1 MKKLLLLTFILLA
14 IPLLS
19 SLAEASRP
27 VAGVVDVRPT
37 VYPNPASDFISLSN
51 EEAVQQLVIYNFGGR
66 QVLAFNA
73 SKGQRYDISNLPDGM
88 YLVQFVNIQNQ
99 IIHTQRLQ
107 KR

>member
-1 MKKLLLLTFILLA
+1 MKKILLLSLISLA

-27 VAGVVDVRPT
+27 VAGSSDVSPT

-51 EEAVQQLVIYNFGGR
+51 EGAVQQLVIYNFGGR
-66 QVLAFNA
+66 QVLAFTA

-88 YLVQFVNIQNQ
+88 YLVQFLNPQNK

>member
-1 MKKLLLLTFILLA
+1 MKKLLLLTFLSLA
-14 IPLLS
+14 IPLFS

-27 VAGVVDVRPT
+27 VAVSFDISPT

-51 EEAVQQLVIYNFGGR
+51 EEAVQQMVIYNFGGR
-66 QVLAFNA
+66 QVLTFTA
-73 SKGQRYDISNLPDGM
+73 SKGQRYDISGLPDGM
-88 YLVQFVNIQNQ
+88 YLVQFLNPQNK